1 MKRSNRLVILVGVL
15 LAVLAFVGIVILLN
29 NSGST
34 TERVPTT
41 AKVLVAKQAV
51 AIGTPVTP
59 DLVDVKEV
67 PLTAVSGTSFS
78 DPSQLGGRPALVAV
92 PVGGQV
98 SQETVGAGQAVNNI
112 SSQLKPGE
120 KAISFQV
127 DRTTGLDFLVQRGD
141 TVDVVLSQEITVLQ
155 PATEPAGTPAGAA
168 PRFEVVSGLEKVRT
182 VKTVLQNKR
191 VLYVSVTRTQAAA
204 QPTATPVPGAAAAQA
219 QVLPE
224 SVIVVVA
231 GTDQDAELI
240 KFAQKDQTERGSL
253 TVTVRATA
261 DTAVEKTGGIT
272 IDKLVKDY
280 GLVIPGIV
288 RLPVTKP

>member
-1 MKRSNRLVILVGVL
+1 VKRSNRLVILVGVL
-15 LAVLAFVGIVILLN
+15 LAVLAFVGIVVLLN
-29 NSGST
+29 NSSNT
-34 TERVPTT
+34 TTSVATT
-41 AKVLVAKQAV
+41 TKVLVAKQAI

-59 DLVDVKEV
+59 ELVNVKDV
-67 PLTAVSGTSFS
+67 PLTAVSGTAFN

-92 PVGGQV
+92 PSGGQV
-98 SQETVGAGQAVNNI
+98 SQETVGAGQGTNNI

-141 TVDVVLSQEITVLQ
+141 SVDIVLSQQITVLQ
-155 PATEPAGTPAGAA
+155 PATPQAGAPTGGA
-168 PRFEVVSGLEKVRT
+168 QRFEVVSGLEKVRT
-182 VKTVLQNKR
+182 VKAVLQNKR

-204 QPTATPVPGAAAAQA
+204 QPTATPAPGAAPAQA

-224 SVIVVVA
+224 SVIIVIA

-240 KFAQKDQTERGSL
+240 KFAQNDQTERGSL
-253 TVTVRATA
+253 TVTVRAVN
-261 DTAVEKTGGIT
+261 DTAVEKTSGIT

-288 RLPVTKP
+288 QLPVSKP